1 MRTDEM
7 RTRLDANGDG
17 KVTADEIG
25 NSRRAGGLQMQEA
38 DTNGDG
44 DVSAEELETALR
56 ERGSRR
62 ARGRFGGNGDEPAA
76 PTR

>member
-1 MRTDEM
+1 MRHKPT
-7 RTRLDANGDG
+7 AIG